1 MNVHFRIQ
9 SGLKLIDVC
18 AHPCSFFF
26 QLQLWI
32 ASPGGLTAAAP
43 EKKEQDFF
51 AEHTQVRW
59 ED

>member
-1 MNVHFRIQ
+1 MFVPI
-9 SGLKLIDVC
+9 L
-18 AHPCSFFF
+18 ASFFF